1 MSHESSASTRSDPGI
16 LARVSAGGRSAA
28 GRLPALLIFMASS
41 LSQYLGAGL
50 AVSLFS
56 LMPSMTVA
64 WGRLVVGAAVLVA
77 LRRPWRRAWTRRTLL
92 VAAAFGVA
100 TATMNVIFYAAISLL
115 PLGTTVSLEF
125 LGPVVVALVTGR
137 GWRPRVAA
145 ILALLGVASISG
157 LGVNLG
163 DPDQR
168 IGVLLALGAG
178 VAWAAY
184 ILLGRRVASAGAG
197 TDSLAVGMVAG
208 ALVYAPLAVGTAD
221 TILASPTAA
230 VTVLGVG
237 VLSTAVPYGL
247 EQVVLRRL
255 GTDAFALLSS
265 LMPAAS
271 LLVGVVVLRQ
281 LPNAWE
287 MTGLVLVSV
296 AVALTAGTSGRV
308 PFPPNRAR
316 A

>member
-1 MSHESSASTRSDPGI
+1 MT
-16 LARVSAGGRSAA
+16 AGGRSAA
-28 GRLPALLIFMASS
+28 DRLPASLIFMASS

-77 LRRPWRRAWTRRTLL
+77 LRRPWRRVWTRRALL

-125 LGPVVVALVTGR
+125 LGPVAVALVTGR

-157 LGVNLG
+157 LGVNLD

-208 ALVYAPLAVGTAD
+208 ALVYAPLAMGTAD
-221 TILASPTAA
+221 AILASPTAA

-287 MTGLVLVSV
+287 MIGLVLVSV

-308 PFPPNRAR
+308 PFPPSRAR
-316 A
+316 G

>member
-28 GRLPALLIFMASS
+28 GRLPASLIFMASS

-77 LRRPWRRAWTRRTLL
+77 LRRPWRRVWTRRALL

-125 LGPVVVALVTGR
+125 LGPVAVALVTGR

-208 ALVYAPLAVGTAD
+208 ALVYAPLAVGTAGA
-221 TILASPTAA
+221 ILASPTAA

-316 A
+316 G

>member
-28 GRLPALLIFMASS
+28 GRLPAPLIFMASS

-64 WGRLVVGAAVLVA
+64 WGRLVGAAVLVA

-157 LGVNLG
+157 LGVDLG

-296 AVALTAGTSGRV
+296 AVALTAGTGGRV

-316 A
+316 G

>member
-16 LARVSAGGRSAA
+16 LARVTAGGRSAA
-28 GRLPALLIFMASS
+28 DRLPAPLIFMASS

-56 LMPSMTVA
+56 LMPSMAVA

-77 LRRPWRRAWTRRTLL
+77 LRRPWRRVWTRRALL

-125 LGPVVVALVTGR
+125 LGPVAVALVTGR

-221 TILASPTAA
+221 AILASPTAA

-316 A
+316 G

>member
-1 MSHESSASTRSDPGI
+1 MSHESSASTRSDPGV
-16 LARVSAGGRSAA
+16 LARVTAGGRSAA
-28 GRLPALLIFMASS
+28 DRLPAPLIFMASS

-77 LRRPWRRAWTRRTLL
+77 LRRPWRRVWTRRALL

-125 LGPVVVALVTGR
+125 LGPVAVALVTGR

-145 ILALLGVASISG
+145 TLALLGVASISG
-157 LGVNLG
+157 LGVNLD

-208 ALVYAPLAVGTAD
+208 ALVYAPLAMGTAD
-221 TILASPTAA
+221 AILASPTAA

-287 MTGLVLVSV
+287 MIGLVLVSV

-308 PFPPNRAR
+308 PFPPSRAR
-316 A
+316 G

>member
-16 LARVSAGGRSAA
+16 LARVSAGGRSTAD
-28 GRLPALLIFMASS
+28 RLPAPLIFVASS

-92 VAAAFGVA
+92 VATAFGVA

-125 LGPVVVALVTGR
+125 LGPVVVAR
-137 GWRPRVAA
+137 
-145 ILALLGVASISG
+145 
-157 LGVNLG
+157 VNLG

-316 A
+316 G

>member
-16 LARVSAGGRSAA
+16 LARVTAGGRSAA
-28 GRLPALLIFMASS
+28 DRLPASLIFMASS

-77 LRRPWRRAWTRRTLL
+77 LRRPWRRVWTRRALL

-125 LGPVVVALVTGR
+125 LGPVAVALVTGR

-157 LGVNLG
+157 LGVDLG

-221 TILASPTAA
+221 AILASPTAA

-316 A
+316 G

>member
-16 LARVSAGGRSAA
+16 LARVSAGGRSTAD
-28 GRLPALLIFMASS
+28 RLPAPLIFVASS

-92 VAAAFGVA
+92 VATAFGVA

-157 LGVNLG
+157 LGVDLG

-316 A
+316 G

>member
-1 MSHESSASTRSDPGI
+1 MSHESSALTRSDPGI

-28 GRLPALLIFMASS
+28 DRLPAPLIFMASS

-92 VAAAFGVA
+92 VATAFGVA

-184 ILLGRRVASAGAG
+184 ILLGRRVASDGAG

-316 A
+316 G

>member
-28 GRLPALLIFMASS
+28 GRLPAPLIFVASS

-92 VAAAFGVA
+92 VATAFGVA

-157 LGVNLG
+157 LGVDLG

-197 TDSLAVGMVAG
+197 TDS
-208 ALVYAPLAVGTAD
+208 
-221 TILASPTAA
+221 LASPTAA

-296 AVALTAGTSGRV
+296 AVALTAGTGGRV

-316 A
+316 G

>member
-16 LARVSAGGRSAA
+16 LARVSAGGLSTAD
-28 GRLPALLIFMASS
+28 RLPAPLIFVASS

-77 LRRPWRRAWTRRTLL
+77 LRRPWRRVWTRRALL

-157 LGVNLG
+157 LGVNLD

-208 ALVYAPLAVGTAD
+208 ALVYAPLAVGTAGA
-221 TILASPTAA
+221 ILASPTAA

-316 A
+316 G

>member
-1 MSHESSASTRSDPGI
+1 MSHESSASTRSDPGV

-28 GRLPALLIFMASS
+28 DRLPAPLIFMASS

-157 LGVNLG
+157 LGVDLG

-221 TILASPTAA
+221 AILASPTAA

-296 AVALTAGTSGRV
+296 AVALTAGTGGRV
-308 PFPPNRAR
+308 PFPPSRAR
-316 A
+316 G

>member
-28 GRLPALLIFMASS
+28 GRLPAPLIFVASS

-157 LGVNLG
+157 LGVDLG

-221 TILASPTAA
+221 AILASPTAA

-316 A
+316 G

>member
-1 MSHESSASTRSDPGI
+1 MSHESSASTRSDPGV

-28 GRLPALLIFMASS
+28 DRLPAPLIFMASS

-157 LGVNLG
+157 LGVDLG

-221 TILASPTAA
+221 AILASPTAA

-296 AVALTAGTSGRV
+296 AVALTAGTGGRV

>member
-1 MSHESSASTRSDPGI
+1 MSHESSASTRSDPGV
-16 LARVSAGGRSAA
+16 LARVTAGGRSAA
-28 GRLPALLIFMASS
+28 DRLPASLIFMASS

-77 LRRPWRRAWTRRTLL
+77 LRRPWRRVWTRRALL

-125 LGPVVVALVTGR
+125 LGPVAVALVTGR

-157 LGVNLG
+157 LGVDLG

-208 ALVYAPLAVGTAD
+208 ALVYAPLAVGTAGA
-221 TILASPTAA
+221 ILASPTAA

-296 AVALTAGTSGRV
+296 ARARPAGTGGRV
-308 PFPPNRAR
+308 PFPPSRAR
-316 A
+316 G

>member
-1 MSHESSASTRSDPGI
+1 MLPPPPRQRGHQASRIGAALTAVPAPGI
-16 LARVSAGGRSAA
+16 FIATAVSTY
-28 GRLPALLIFMASS
+28 M
-41 LSQYLGAGL
+41 GAGF
-50 AVSLFS
+50 AVGLFGV
-56 LMPSMTVA
+56 MPPATVA
-64 WGRLVVGAAVLVA
+64 WWRVTIGALVLLAW
-77 LRRPWRRAWTRRTLL
+77 RRPWRPRKDGRAWTRRVLG
-92 VAAAFGVA
+92 VSAAFGVA
-100 TATMNVIFYAAISLL
+100 TATMNVLFYASISYL
-115 PLGTTVSLEF
+115 PMGTAVSLEF

-208 ALVYAPLAVGTAD
+208 ALVYAPLAVGTAGA
-221 TILASPTAA
+221 ILASPTAA

-287 MTGLVLVSV
+287 MIGLVLVSV

-308 PFPPNRAR
+308 PFPPSRAR
-316 A
+316 G

>member
-1 MSHESSASTRSDPGI
+1 
-16 LARVSAGGRSAA
+16 
-28 GRLPALLIFMASS
+28 MA
-41 LSQYLGAGL
+41 
-50 AVSLFS
+50 
-56 LMPSMTVA
+56 T
-64 WGRLVVGAAVLVA
+64 
-77 LRRPWRRAWTRRTLL
+77 
-92 VAAAFGVA
+92 AFGVA

-296 AVALTAGTSGRV
+296 AVALTAGTGGRV
-308 PFPPNRAR
+308 PFPPSRAR
-316 A
+316 G